1 MKFYFIY
8 RIDENGAPK
17 MKMAAHALNI
27 DAMWA
32 SSRGG
37 FSNGLYLV
45 TNSDGS
51 EAKIFE
57 IRRI

>member
-1 MKFYFIY
+1 MKQYFIY

-17 MKMAAHALNI
+17 MKMGAHALNI
-27 DAMWA
+27 DTMWA
-32 SSRGG
+32 SSRGW

-51 EAKIFE
+51 EAKIF
-57 IRRI
+57 RIERD